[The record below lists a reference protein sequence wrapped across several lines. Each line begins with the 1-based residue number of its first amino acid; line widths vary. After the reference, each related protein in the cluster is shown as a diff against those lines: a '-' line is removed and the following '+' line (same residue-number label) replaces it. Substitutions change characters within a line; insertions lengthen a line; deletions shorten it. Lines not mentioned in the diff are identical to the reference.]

1 MTTRSGLAAT
11 AEQVA
16 RGLSK
21 ASMLDGRAFI
31 RTPVLFP
38 SGSTAVVV
46 LHEEG
51 SDRYRVSDLG
61 QGFEEADTLGIA
73 AAYRSQATEVAARSG
88 LKFDQTAFIVAG
100 LEPDQLVGAVMA
112 VANAAA
118 RALERAL
125 IRSES
130 RRQEI
135 ATDRLV
141 ARLRHVFPTAQIS
154 RDAELRGAST
164 HPWNF
169 DALVRSGSDQA
180 VFDLVTPHPASVA
193 FASTKFHDV
202 ALLDH
207 APARVAVVR
216 RKTGFGDLLAVV
228 SQAARVVEEDASD
241 RSLTRAADLPAAA

>member
-1 MTTRSGLAAT
+1 MTTSSGLAAT

-38 SGSTAVVV
+38 SGSTVVVV

-51 SDRYRVSDLG
+51 GNRYRVSDLG
-61 QGFEEADTLGIA
+61 QGLEEADTLGIA
-73 AAYRSQATEVAARSG
+73 TIYRNQAAEVAARSG
-88 LKFDQTAFIVAG
+88 LAFDHTAFVATT

-112 VANAAA
+112 VANAAG

-125 IRSES
+125 LRSES
-130 RRQEI
+130 RRQEA

-141 ARLRHVFPTAQIS
+141 TRLRQVFPKAQVS
-154 RDAELRGAST
+154 RDVELRGAST

-169 DALVRSGSDQA
+169 DALVRSGGDQA

-193 FASTKFHDV
+193 FASTKFHDL
-202 ALLDH
+202 ARLDH
-207 APARVAVVR
+207 APARIAMVR
-216 RKTGFGDLLAVV
+216 RKASFGDLLAVV
-228 SQAARVVEEDASD
+228 AQAARVVEETAPD
-241 RSLTRAADLPAAA
+241 RSLTRAADLSAAA